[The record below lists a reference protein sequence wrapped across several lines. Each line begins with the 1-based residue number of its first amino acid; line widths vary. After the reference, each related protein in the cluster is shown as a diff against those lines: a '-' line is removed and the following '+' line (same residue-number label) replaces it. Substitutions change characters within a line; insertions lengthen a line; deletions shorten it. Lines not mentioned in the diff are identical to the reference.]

1 MSKITHFQSKND
13 IFHQK
18 ASLFIHFSCKTRIGN
33 YFKLDNPKYHFANYF
48 IQKRSR
54 EPNYKQLFVNYFAV
68 KENVLIFASRFKK
81 NRAFLV
87 HNLIPNTV
95 EAISYKTV
103 SASKETVTKG
113 WVIVDAENET
123 LGRLASNVAYI
134 LRGKDKVNFTPHV
147 DTGDNVIIINAEKI
161 KLTGNKVAEKEYVR
175 HTGYPGGQ
183 RFATPKLLLTKRPTE
198 IIRMAVSGMLPKN
211 KLGDALRRNVFIYAG
226 AEHPHAAQQ
235 PKEIKI
241 NTIK

>member
-1 MSKITHFQSKND
+1 M
-13 IFHQK
+13 
-18 ASLFIHFSCKTRIGN
+18 
-33 YFKLDNPKYHFANYF
+33 
-48 IQKRSR
+48 
-54 EPNYKQLFVNYFAV
+54 
-68 KENVLIFASRFKK
+68 
-81 NRAFLV
+81 
-87 HNLIPNTV
+87 

-113 WVIVDAENET
+113 WVIVDAENEI

-134 LRGKDKVNFTPHV
+134 LRGKNKVNFTPHV

-183 RFATPKLLLTKRPTE
+183 RFATPKLLLSKKPTE
-198 IIRMAVSGMLPKN
+198 IVRMAVSGMLPKN

>member
-1 MSKITHFQSKND
+1 M
-13 IFHQK
+13 
-18 ASLFIHFSCKTRIGN
+18 
-33 YFKLDNPKYHFANYF
+33 
-48 IQKRSR
+48 
-54 EPNYKQLFVNYFAV
+54 
-68 KENVLIFASRFKK
+68 
-81 NRAFLV
+81 
-87 HNLIPNTV
+87 

-183 RFATPKLLLTKRPTE
+183 RFATPKLLFSKKPTE
-198 IIRMAVSGMLPKN
+198 VVRMAVSGMLPKN

-226 AEHPHAAQQ
+226 SEHPHAAQQ

>member
-1 MSKITHFQSKND
+1 M
-13 IFHQK
+13 
-18 ASLFIHFSCKTRIGN
+18 
-33 YFKLDNPKYHFANYF
+33 
-48 IQKRSR
+48 
-54 EPNYKQLFVNYFAV
+54 
-68 KENVLIFASRFKK
+68 
-81 NRAFLV
+81 
-87 HNLIPNTV
+87 

-134 LRGKDKVNFTPHV
+134 LRGKNKVNFTPHV

-211 KLGDALRRNVFIYAG
+211 KLGDALRKNVFIYAG
-226 AEHPHAAQQ
+226 SEHPHAAQQ
-235 PKEIKI
+235 PKQIKI